1 MANEIG
7 IPSSVTPSSLQSS
20 SKSGQSAAQVLS
32 GKTEEQ
38 RVTAQQDVKKQQDAL
53 AGENNAKQGVSNAD
67 IENEVQNLQEFS
79 KLQGWTVNFSVE
91 KDLDHQVVI
100 KVVDAETKSMI
111 RQIPSEELLAIS
123 KRIKDLREGDVSGGG
138 SRVGLLLDNEI

>member
-7 IPSSVTPSSLQSS
+7 ITSSVTPSSLPSS

-32 GKTEEQ
+32 GMTEEQ
-38 RVTAQQDVKKQQDAL
+38 RVTGQDVKKQQEDKGQEKASKL
-53 AGENNAKQGVSNAD
+53 DVSSID
-67 IENEVQNLQEFS
+67 FEKEVQNLQEFS

-91 KDLDHQVVI
+91 KDLEQVVI
-100 KVVDAETKSMI
+100 KVMDADTKSMI

-123 KRIKDLREGDVSGGG
+123 KRIKDLREVDATGGG

>member
-32 GKTEEQ
+32 GTTEEQ

-53 AGENNAKQGVSNAD
+53 AGEKIAKQDVSNAD

-91 KDLDHQVVI
+91 KDLDQVVI

>member
-1 MANEIG
+1 MANDIG

-32 GKTEEQ
+32 GKAEEQ
-38 RVTAQQDVKKQQDAL
+38 RVMTQDVEKQQ
-53 AGENNAKQGVSNAD
+53 EERAKEKVRKSDVSDKD
-67 IENEVQNLQEFS
+67 IEKEVQNLQEFS

-91 KDLDHQVVI
+91 KDLEQVVI
-100 KVVDAETKSMI
+100 KVMDANTKSMI

-123 KRIKDLREGDVSGGG
+123 KRLKELREGDVIGGG
-138 SRVGLLLDNEI
+138 SRVGLLLDKEI

>member
-1 MANEIG
+1 MANDIG

-32 GKTEEQ
+32 GMAEEQ
-38 RVTAQQDVKKQQDAL
+38 RVTTQDVEKQQEERAKGKVRKSDASD
-53 AGENNAKQGVSNAD
+53 KD
-67 IENEVQNLQEFS
+67 IEKEVQNLQEFS

-91 KDLDHQVVI
+91 KDLEQVVI
-100 KVVDAETKSMI
+100 KVMDANTNSMI

-123 KRIKDLREGDVSGGG
+123 KRIKDLREGDVIGGG
-138 SRVGLLLDNEI
+138 SRVGLLLDKEI

>member
-1 MANEIG
+1 MANDIG

-32 GKTEEQ
+32 GTTEEQ
-38 RVTAQQDVKKQQDAL
+38 RVMAQDVKKQQEEKAQ
-53 AGENNAKQGVSNAD
+53 AKTSKQDISEVD
-67 IENEVQNLQEFS
+67 IEKEVQNLQEFS

-91 KDLDHQVVI
+91 KDLEQVVI
-100 KVVDAETKSMI
+100 KVMDAHTKSMI

-123 KRIKDLREGDVSGGG
+123 KRIKDLREGDATGGG

>member
-32 GKTEEQ
+32 GATEEQ
-38 RVTAQQDVKKQQDAL
+38 RVTAQDVKKQQEGQP
-53 AGENNAKQGVSNAD
+53 GEKNAKQDVPQAD
-67 IENEVQNLQEFS
+67 IENEVQKLQEFS

-91 KDLDHQVVI
+91 KDLDQVVI

-123 KRIKDLREGDVSGGG
+123 KRIKDLRESDATGGG
-138 SRVGLLLDNEI
+138 SRAGLLLDNEI

>member
-32 GKTEEQ
+32 GTTEEQ

-53 AGENNAKQGVSNAD
+53 AGEKKAKQDVSNAD

-91 KDLDHQVVI
+91 KDLDQVVI

>member
-32 GKTEEQ
+32 GTTEEQ

-53 AGENNAKQGVSNAD
+53 AGEKNAKQDVSNAD

-91 KDLDHQVVI
+91 KDLDQVVI

>member
-1 MANEIG
+1 MANDIG

-32 GKTEEQ
+32 GTAEEQ
-38 RVTAQQDVKKQQDAL
+38 RVMAQDVKKQQEEKAQ
-53 AGENNAKQGVSNAD
+53 AKASKQDISEVD
-67 IENEVQNLQEFS
+67 IEKEVQNLQEFS

-91 KDLDHQVVI
+91 KDLEQVVI
-100 KVVDAETKSMI
+100 KVMDAHTKSMI

-123 KRIKDLREGDVSGGG
+123 KRIKDLREGDATGGG

>member
-7 IPSSVTPSSLQSS
+7 IPSSVTPSSLQLS

-32 GKTEEQ
+32 GMAEEQ
-38 RVTAQQDVKKQQDAL
+38 RVTTQDVEKQQ
-53 AGENNAKQGVSNAD
+53 EERAKDKVRKSDVSDKD
-67 IENEVQNLQEFS
+67 IEKEVQNLQEFS

-91 KDLDHQVVI
+91 KDLEQVVI
-100 KVVDAETKSMI
+100 KVMDANTNSMI

-123 KRIKDLREGDVSGGG
+123 KRIKELREGDVIGGG
-138 SRVGLLLDNEI
+138 SRVGLLLDKEI

>member
-1 MANEIG
+1 MANDIG

-32 GKTEEQ
+32 GMAEEQ
-38 RVTAQQDVKKQQDAL
+38 RVMTPDIEKQQV
-53 AGENNAKQGVSNAD
+53 ERAKDTVNKFDVSEKE
-67 IENEVQNLQEFS
+67 IEKVVQNLQEFG

-91 KDLDHQVVI
+91 KDLEQVVI
-100 KVVDAETKSMI
+100 KVMDANTKSMI

-123 KRIKDLREGDVSGGG
+123 KRLKDLREGDVTGGG
-138 SRVGLLLDNEI
+138 SRVGLLLDKEI

>member
-1 MANEIG
+1 MANDIG

-32 GKTEEQ
+32 GMAEEQ
-38 RVTAQQDVKKQQDAL
+38 RVMTQDVEKQQ
-53 AGENNAKQGVSNAD
+53 EEPAKEKVRKSDVSDKD
-67 IENEVQNLQEFS
+67 IEKEVQNLQEFS

-91 KDLDHQVVI
+91 KDLEQVVI
-100 KVVDAETKSMI
+100 KVMDANTKSMI

-123 KRIKDLREGDVSGGG
+123 KRLKDLREVDVIGGG
-138 SRVGLLLDNEI
+138 SRVGLLLDKEI

>member
-1 MANEIG
+1 MANDIG

-32 GKTEEQ
+32 GIAEEQ
-38 RVTAQQDVKKQQDAL
+38 RVTTQDVEKQQEEL
-53 AGENNAKQGVSNAD
+53 TQENISKQNISERD
-67 IENEVQNLQEFS
+67 IEKEVQNLQEFS

-91 KDLDHQVVI
+91 KELEQVVI
-100 KVVDAETKSMI
+100 KVMDADTQSMI

-123 KRIKDLREGDVSGGG
+123 KRIKDLREGDVIGGG
-138 SRVGLLLDNEI
+138 SRVGLLLDKEI

>member
-32 GKTEEQ
+32 GTTEEQ
-38 RVTAQQDVKKQQDAL
+38 RVTAQDVKKQQEGQS
-53 AGENNAKQGVSNAD
+53 GEKNAKQDVPQAD
-67 IENEVQNLQEFS
+67 IENEVQKLQEFS

-91 KDLDHQVVI
+91 KDLGQVVI

-123 KRIKDLREGDVSGGG
+123 KRIKDLRESDATRGG
-138 SRVGLLLDNEI
+138 SRAGLLLDNEI

>member
-1 MANEIG
+1 MANDIG

-32 GKTEEQ
+32 GIAEEQ
-38 RVTAQQDVKKQQDAL
+38 RVTTLDMEKQQ
-53 AGENNAKQGVSNAD
+53 EERAKDKVRKADVSDKD
-67 IENEVQNLQEFS
+67 IEKEVQNLQEFS

-91 KDLDHQVVI
+91 KDLEQVVI
-100 KVVDAETKSMI
+100 KVMDANTNSMI

-123 KRIKDLREGDVSGGG
+123 KRLKDLREGDVIGGG
-138 SRVGLLLDNEI
+138 SRVGLLLDKEI

>member
-1 MANEIG
+1 MANDIG

-32 GKTEEQ
+32 GTAEEQ
-38 RVTAQQDVKKQQDAL
+38 RVMTQDVEKQQA
-53 AGENNAKQGVSNAD
+53 ERAKEKVRKSDVSDKD
-67 IENEVQNLQEFS
+67 IEKEVQNLQEFS

-91 KDLDHQVVI
+91 KELEQVVI
-100 KVVDAETKSMI
+100 KVMDANTKSMI

-123 KRIKDLREGDVSGGG
+123 KRLKDLREVDVIGGG
-138 SRVGLLLDNEI
+138 SRVGLLLDKEI

>member
-1 MANEIG
+1 MANDIG

-32 GKTEEQ
+32 GMAEEQ
-38 RVTAQQDVKKQQDAL
+38 RVMTQDVEKQQ
-53 AGENNAKQGVSNAD
+53 EERAKEKVRKSDVSDKD
-67 IENEVQNLQEFS
+67 IKKEVQNLQEFS

-91 KDLDHQVVI
+91 KDLEQVVI
-100 KVVDAETKSMI
+100 KVMDANTKSMI

-123 KRIKDLREGDVSGGG
+123 KRLKDLREGDVIGGG
-138 SRVGLLLDNEI
+138 SRVGLLLDKEI

>member
-1 MANEIG
+1 MANDIG

-32 GKTEEQ
+32 GTTEEQ
-38 RVTAQQDVKKQQDAL
+38 RVMAQDVKKQQEEKAQ
-53 AGENNAKQGVSNAD
+53 EKVSKQEISEVD
-67 IENEVQNLQEFS
+67 IEKEVQNLQDFS

-91 KDLDHQVVI
+91 KDLEQDVI
-100 KVVDAETKSMI
+100 KVMDAHTKSMI

-123 KRIKDLREGDVSGGG
+123 KRIKDLREGDATGGG

>member
-32 GKTEEQ
+32 GTTEEQ
-38 RVTAQQDVKKQQDAL
+38 RVTAQDVRKQQEGQPGEKSAKQDVPQ
-53 AGENNAKQGVSNAD
+53 AD
-67 IENEVQNLQEFS
+67 IENEVQKLQEFS

-91 KDLDHQVVI
+91 KDLDQVVI

-123 KRIKDLREGDVSGGG
+123 KRIKDLRESDATGGG
-138 SRVGLLLDNEI
+138 SRAGLLLDNEI

>member
-7 IPSSVTPSSLQSS
+7 IPSSVTPSSLQPS

-32 GKTEEQ
+32 GTMEEQ
-38 RVTAQQDVKKQQDAL
+38 RVTAQDVKKQQEGQP
-53 AGENNAKQGVSNAD
+53 GEKNAKQDVPQAD
-67 IENEVQNLQEFS
+67 IENEVQKLQEFS

-91 KDLDHQVVI
+91 KDLDQVVI

-123 KRIKDLREGDVSGGG
+123 KRIKDLRESDATGGG
-138 SRVGLLLDNEI
+138 SRAGLLLDNEI

>member
-32 GKTEEQ
+32 GTTEEQ
-38 RVTAQQDVKKQQDAL
+38 RVTAQQDVKEQQDAL
-53 AGENNAKQGVSNAD
+53 NGEKIAKQGVSNAD

-91 KDLDHQVVI
+91 NDLDQVVI
-100 KVVDAETKSMI
+100 KVMDAETKSMI

>member
-1 MANEIG
+1 MANDIG

-32 GKTEEQ
+32 GMAEEQ
-38 RVTAQQDVKKQQDAL
+38 RVMTQDVEKQQ
-53 AGENNAKQGVSNAD
+53 EERAKEKVRKSDISDKD
-67 IENEVQNLQEFS
+67 IEKEVQNLQEFS

-91 KDLDHQVVI
+91 KDLEQVVI
-100 KVVDAETKSMI
+100 KVMDANTKSMI

-123 KRIKDLREGDVSGGG
+123 KRLKDLREVDVIGGG
-138 SRVGLLLDNEI
+138 SRVGLLLDKEI

>member
-1 MANEIG
+1 MANDIG

-32 GKTEEQ
+32 GMAEEQ
-38 RVTAQQDVKKQQDAL
+38 RVMTQDVEKQQ
-53 AGENNAKQGVSNAD
+53 EERAKEKVRKSDVSDKD
-67 IENEVQNLQEFS
+67 IEKEVQNLQEFS

-91 KDLDHQVVI
+91 KELEQVVI
-100 KVVDAETKSMI
+100 KVMDANTKSMI

-123 KRIKDLREGDVSGGG
+123 KRLKDLREGDFIGGG
-138 SRVGLLLDNEI
+138 PRAGLLLDKEI

>member
-32 GKTEEQ
+32 GTTEEQ

-53 AGENNAKQGVSNAD
+53 AGEKSAKQGVSNAD

>member
-1 MANEIG
+1 MANDIG

-32 GKTEEQ
+32 GTTEEQ
-38 RVTAQQDVKKQQDAL
+38 RVMAQDVKKQQEEKAQPK
-53 AGENNAKQGVSNAD
+53 ASKQDISEVD
-67 IENEVQNLQEFS
+67 IEKEVQNLQEFS

-91 KDLDHQVVI
+91 KDLEQVVI
-100 KVVDAETKSMI
+100 KVMDAHTKSMI

-123 KRIKDLREGDVSGGG
+123 KRIKDLREGDATGGG

>member
-32 GKTEEQ
+32 GTTEEQ
-38 RVTAQQDVKKQQDAL
+38 RVTAQDVKRQQEGQL
-53 AGENNAKQGVSNAD
+53 GEKNAKQDVPQAD
-67 IENEVQNLQEFS
+67 IENEVQKLQEFS
-79 KLQGWTVNFSVE
+79 KLQGWTVNFSLE
-91 KDLDHQVVI
+91 KDLDQVVI

-123 KRIKDLREGDVSGGG
+123 KRIKDLRESDATGGG
-138 SRVGLLLDNEI
+138 SRAGLLLDNEI

>member
-1 MANEIG
+1 MANDIG

-32 GKTEEQ
+32 GMAEEQ
-38 RVTAQQDVKKQQDAL
+38 RVMTQDVAKQQ
-53 AGENNAKQGVSNAD
+53 EERAKEKVRKSDVSDKD
-67 IENEVQNLQEFS
+67 IEKEVQNLQEFS

-91 KDLDHQVVI
+91 KDLEQVVI
-100 KVVDAETKSMI
+100 KVMDANTKSMI

-123 KRIKDLREGDVSGGG
+123 KRLKDLREVDVIGGG
-138 SRVGLLLDNEI
+138 SRVGLLLDKEI

>member
-32 GKTEEQ
+32 GTTEEQ
-38 RVTAQQDVKKQQDAL
+38 RVTAQDVKKQQAGQ
-53 AGENNAKQGVSNAD
+53 AGEKNAKQDVPQAD
-67 IENEVQNLQEFS
+67 IENEVQKLQEFS

-91 KDLDHQVVI
+91 KDLDQVVI

-123 KRIKDLREGDVSGGG
+123 KRIKDLRESDATGGG
-138 SRVGLLLDNEI
+138 SRAGLLLDNEI

>member
-32 GKTEEQ
+32 GTTEEQ
-38 RVTAQQDVKKQQDAL
+38 RVTAQQDVKKLQDAL
-53 AGENNAKQGVSNAD
+53 AGDKTAKQDVSNAD

-91 KDLDHQVVI
+91 KELDQVVI

>member
-32 GKTEEQ
+32 GTTEEQ
-38 RVTAQQDVKKQQDAL
+38 RVTAQDVKKQQEGRP
-53 AGENNAKQGVSNAD
+53 GEKNAKQDVPQAD
-67 IENEVQNLQEFS
+67 IENEVQKLQEFS

-91 KDLDHQVVI
+91 KDLDQVVI

-123 KRIKDLREGDVSGGG
+123 KRIKDLRESDATGGG
-138 SRVGLLLDNEI
+138 SRAGLLLDNEI

>member
-32 GKTEEQ
+32 GTTEEQ
-38 RVTAQQDVKKQQDAL
+38 RVTAQDVKKQQDGQS
-53 AGENNAKQGVSNAD
+53 GEKNAKQDVPQAD
-67 IENEVQNLQEFS
+67 IENEVQKLQEFS

-91 KDLDHQVVI
+91 KDLDQVVI

-123 KRIKDLREGDVSGGG
+123 KRIKDLRESDAIGGG
-138 SRVGLLLDNEI
+138 SRAGLLLDNEI

>member
-32 GKTEEQ
+32 GTTEEQ

-53 AGENNAKQGVSNAD
+53 VGEKSAKQDVSNAD

>member
-1 MANEIG
+1 MANDIG

-32 GKTEEQ
+32 GMAEEQ
-38 RVTAQQDVKKQQDAL
+38 RVMTQDVEKQQ
-53 AGENNAKQGVSNAD
+53 EERAKEKVRKSDVSDKD
-67 IENEVQNLQEFS
+67 IEKEVQNLQEFS

-91 KDLDHQVVI
+91 KDLEQVVI
-100 KVVDAETKSMI
+100 KVMDANTKSMI

-123 KRIKDLREGDVSGGG
+123 KRLKDLREGDVTGGG
-138 SRVGLLLDNEI
+138 SRVGLLLDKEI

>member
-32 GKTEEQ
+32 GTTEEQ

-53 AGENNAKQGVSNAD
+53 TGEKTAKQDVSNAD

-91 KDLDHQVVI
+91 KDLDQVVI